1 MDERLEV
8 TGAPTWADS
17 VSTGSR
23 LFDALLDPCEN
34 EAGEDGLVGALAE
47 DRADN
52 RACNVACEMILEEAL
67 YLGNRIG
74 PSHRGLNSLRLVSA
88 PKNRLK
94 MDLGSRMLRH
104 SGSH

>member
-8 TGAPTWADS
+8 TGARACADS
-17 VSTGSR
+17 VSTGAC

-34 EAGEDGLVGALAE
+34 EAGEDGLVGAFAE

-52 RACNVACEMILEEAL
+52 RACNVACKMILEEAL

-74 PSHRGLNSLRLVSA
+74 LRRRDGGYLAHGGL
-88 PKNRLK
+88 RLK